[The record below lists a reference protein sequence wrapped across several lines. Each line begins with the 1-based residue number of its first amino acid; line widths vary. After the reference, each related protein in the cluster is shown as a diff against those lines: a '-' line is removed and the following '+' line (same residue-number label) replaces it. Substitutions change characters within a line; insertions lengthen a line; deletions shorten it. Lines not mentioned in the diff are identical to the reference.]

1 MFQACFGLK
10 ARVLPWRR
18 PECITGAGSLQR
30 LPELLADAGCKE
42 PMIVASRRQ
51 CAAPE
56 FITMAERLPA
66 RSSFHG
72 VTAETGLDALTHAV
86 EAYIGRFYNTRE
98 TRSLAWQ
105 VVEAIYRMNRALGIP
120 EYFSCIRSE
129 DLPQMAAILGHGLIL
144 GLQLEVG
151 VLLHLQRN
159 IRQLAEAIAGGI
171 GDAAGVALIALA
183 AGIGA
188 VAPAIGTALGEGDRA
203 GFRQI
208 GRNAGLT
215 SYQSFRT
222 IFISTVNI
230 VLVV

>member
-1 MFQACFGLK
+1 MFQACFGLE

-42 PMIVASRRQ
+42 PMIVASCRQ

-86 EAYIGRFYNTRE
+86 EAYIGRFYYTRE
-98 TRSLAWQ
+98 TRSLTRQ

-120 EYFSCIRSE
+120 ERFPCIRPE
-129 DLPQMAAILGHGLIL
+129 DLPQMADG
-144 GLQLEVG
+144 
-151 VLLHLQRN
+151 
-159 IRQLAEAIAGGI
+159 AEAEANPVYPVPVIFSKEDFI
-171 GDAAGVALIALA
+171 RVARR
-183 AGIGA
+183 
-188 VAPAIGTALGEGDRA
+188 VMP
-203 GFRQI
+203 
-208 GRNAGLT
+208 
-215 SYQSFRT
+215 
-222 IFISTVNI
+222 
-230 VLVV
+230 

>member
-1 MFQACFGLK
+1 MFQVCFGLE

-129 DLPQMAAILGHGLIL
+129 DLPQMAAW
-144 GLQLEVG
+144 
-151 VLLHLQRN
+151 
-159 IRQLAEAIAGGI
+159 AEANPVYPVPVIFGKEDFI
-171 GDAAGVALIALA
+171 CVARR
-183 AGIGA
+183 
-188 VAPAIGTALGEGDRA
+188 VMP
-203 GFRQI
+203 
-208 GRNAGLT
+208 
-215 SYQSFRT
+215 
-222 IFISTVNI
+222 
-230 VLVV
+230 

>member
-1 MFQACFGLK
+1 MLLKKYTVGCFQACFGLE

-98 TRSLAWQ
+98 TRSLTRQ

-120 EYFSCIRSE
+120 ERFPCIRPE
-129 DLPQMAAILGHGLIL
+129 DLPQMA
-144 GLQLEVG
+144 V
-151 VLLHLQRN
+151 
-159 IRQLAEAIAGGI
+159 
-171 GDAAGVALIALA
+171 
-183 AGIGA
+183 
-188 VAPAIGTALGEGDRA
+188 
-203 GFRQI
+203 
-208 GRNAGLT
+208 
-215 SYQSFRT
+215 
-222 IFISTVNI
+222 
-230 VLVV
+230 